1 MLAAPVE
8 DVKAVIERERVARSE
23 YGSMIDRC
31 RMMPYKLLSYE
42 QIRAG
47 VPCPGCGRAWIGRQE
62 AVDTDEE
69 RWRALHRECRAGRNG
84 YTGAPIHCM
93 RCCGLPSPSPEQ
105 LATIMRITL
114 EAAARRQREEKDVAL
129 QSPEVQRQRQEQ
141 TALKRTKRIRKLEVE
156 LARLRAE
163 QAQDKPSG

>member
-1 MLAAPVE
+1 
-8 DVKAVIERERVARSE
+8 
-23 YGSMIDRC
+23 
-31 RMMPYKLLSYE
+31 
-42 QIRAG
+42 
-47 VPCPGCGRAWIGRQE
+47 
-62 AVDTDEE
+62 
-69 RWRALHRECRAGRNG
+69 
-84 YTGAPIHCM
+84 
-93 RCCGLPSPSPEQ
+93 
-105 LATIMRITL
+105 MRITL